1 MTNLKSFVL
10 RKLQGYSTNVQSV
23 IKGLEG
29 QPEAWSEDERK
40 KITKTLEKL
49 GFTVITRNR
58 AHKQGYNLADD
69 AKPVG
74 KGYYPAPIGYYC
86 DMYILECHFVKSARQ
101 PATKAAAV
109 DRYDEKA
116 QAQGFDTW
124 RDMLIAVYEGRA
136 KVERVTQP

>member
-1 MTNLKSFVL
+1 MANLKTFVL
-10 RKLQGYSTNVQSV
+10 KKLQGHSTNVQSV

-49 GFTVITRNR
+49 GLTVITRNR

-69 AKPVG
+69 AKPIG
-74 KGYYPAPIGYYC
+74 KGYYPAPIAYYC

-101 PATKAAAV
+101 PAPKVKAPI
-109 DRYDEKA
+109 DRYEERA
-116 QAQGFDTW
+116 RALGYPTW
-124 RDMLIAVYEGRA
+124 RDLLIEILEKGATVT
-136 KVERVTQP
+136 KVQS

>member
-1 MTNLKSFVL
+1 MANLQTFVL
-10 RKLQGYSTNVQSV
+10 KKLQSYEAHFQSV

-29 QPEAWSEDERK
+29 QPEGWSEEKRK
-40 KITKTLEKL
+40 RVEKAL
-49 GFTVITRNR
+49 AKVGFTLITRNR

-74 KGYYPAPIGYYC
+74 QGYYPAPIAHYC

-101 PATKAAAV
+101 PAAEKAPAI

-116 QAQGFDTW
+116 QALGYPTW
-124 RDMLIAVYEGRA
+124 RDMMIDVYEGRA
-136 KVERVTQP
+136 SVTKVQS